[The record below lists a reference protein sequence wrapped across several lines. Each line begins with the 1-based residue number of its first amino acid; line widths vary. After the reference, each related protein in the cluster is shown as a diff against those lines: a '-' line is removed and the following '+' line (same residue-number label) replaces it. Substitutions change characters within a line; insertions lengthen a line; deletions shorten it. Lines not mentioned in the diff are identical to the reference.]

1 MTTGILEVYF
11 FVAITETNFLLSSA
25 ENRTVVDSNAG
36 EITVVVGFSVVVVGL
51 AVEVVVVAGTVV
63 VRKNVKGGFARM

>member
-1 MTTGILEVYF
+1 MYF
-11 FVAITETNFLLSSA
+11 FVAITETNFLLSLV

-36 EITVVVGFSVVVVGL
+36 EITVVVSFSVVVVGL

-63 VRKNVKGGFARM
+63 VRKNVKGGCARM